1 MIRKG
6 GVVVFF
12 LFFVLNISLWAQE
25 DDLRSTVDYK
35 VDKMRTEL
43 KLTFSQ
49 AEAIRPIIKDYL
61 IKRSAVLQEV
71 AGEGIVDHV
80 SVKKTL
86 KALKENEYQAL
97 SKILSEDQMKEWI
110 NKEMVMATLNPD
122 SAESTVDDGSSLG
135 ADGANFKF

>member
-71 AGEGIVDHV
+71 ARR
-80 SVKKTL
+80 
-86 KALKENEYQAL
+86 
-97 SKILSEDQMKEWI
+97 
-110 NKEMVMATLNPD
+110 
-122 SAESTVDDGSSLG
+122 
-135 ADGANFKF
+135 

>member
-122 SAESTVDDGSSLG
+122 SAESTVDDGSSIG